1 MIFLA
6 RVYMP
11 QIMSSPDFL
20 LFYIHLMLLKEYII
34 AVVFIFGISSCA
46 YDWPVKMRVF
56 TAQYLFKGSGIG
68 LFSGLAEH

>member
-1 MIFLA
+1 
-6 RVYMP
+6 
-11 QIMSSPDFL
+11 
-20 LFYIHLMLLKEYII
+20 MLLKEYII